1 MTTWITFGFMLYVG
15 LYSTAPVF
23 AQGIVFDGFMLI
35 GNNTGLVSMTEDEA
49 MAAIQG
55 KKSVW
60 ANGKPILVVL
70 PNTRNSGSAVISRRF
85 FSTNPQGMHRY
96 WLSQVFQG
104 RTNAPVF
111 LENWDDIVSKVRE
124 VDGAIA
130 LVPSGTAVSLSYV
143 ISIR

>member
-1 MTTWITFGFMLYVG
+1 MKTWIACGFLLLVG
-15 LYSTAPVF
+15 LYSTTPGF
-23 AQGIVFDGFMLI
+23 AQESVFDGFMLI
-35 GNNTGLVSMTEDEA
+35 GNNIGLATMTEDEA
-49 MAAIQG
+49 MNAIQG

-70 PNTRNSGSAVISRRF
+70 PNTRNAGSAVISRRF

-111 LENWDDIVSKVRE
+111 LENWDDIVYKVRE
-124 VDGAIA
+124 VEGALA
-130 LVPSGTAVSLSYV
+130 LVPRGTPVPSSLV
-143 ISIR
+143 IPIR